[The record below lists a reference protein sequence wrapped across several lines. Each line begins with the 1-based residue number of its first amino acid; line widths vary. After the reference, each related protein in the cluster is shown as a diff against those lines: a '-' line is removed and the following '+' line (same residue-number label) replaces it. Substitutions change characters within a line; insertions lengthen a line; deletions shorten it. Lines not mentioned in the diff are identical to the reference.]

1 MPLAHRGPCASDGQL
16 LFSQFDEPR
25 ALNGNS
31 IQEVTSQ
38 RRAMERFDVKRGLVK
53 QVSENGGLSALASE
67 YFDQVNDNGDNS
79 FIGSHGVMTSIEA
92 NYNDKGALIVDV
104 TNVPPNFEDPEA
116 VKAAMEDRKR
126 WTTFL
131 DAATGYNSKQRGDKA
146 KEWAKKASKAKS
158 GISAA
163 RHFMSMSE
171 NISEDLVS
179 QAESMITE
187 IEEALE
193 QGDNTKAAGR
203 AEKLAKLLD

>member
-1 MPLAHRGPCASDGQL
+1 
-16 LFSQFDEPR
+16 
-25 ALNGNS
+25 
-31 IQEVTSQ
+31 
-38 RRAMERFDVKRGLVK
+38 MERFDVKRGLVK

-92 NYNDKGALIVDV
+92 NYNEKGALIVDV

-171 NISEDLVS
+171 NTSEDLVS